1 MPKREDVF
9 YTLLKEIAVQMKD
22 AADEYVSIMQGF
34 PNTMAQIPRMKVH
47 ETTMDE
53 LVAKIHE
60 SLYTSFITP
69 IDREDISDLALRM
82 DDVVDL
88 MEVVCAR
95 FDLFQI
101 DHMRPEA
108 VEMAELTRKAVIELN
123 EVVVRLPKYK
133 KDDKIMHHAKAI
145 SRIEDGADRVYP
157 PAALR
162 GGGQRQRGRNLAS
175 PVRPNGEL
183 PQRNRQGR
191 RRGAIRGNEELVAVY
206 GD

>member
-1 MPKREDVF
+1 MPKREDIF
-9 YTLLKEIAVQMKD
+9 YTLLKEAAVQMKD
-22 AADEYVSIMQGF
+22 ASDEYLSIMQGF
-34 PNTMAQIPRMKVH
+34 PDTMAQVPRMKVH

-53 LVAKIHE
+53 LVSKIHE
-60 SLYTSFITP
+60 NLYTSFITP

-101 DHMRPEA
+101 ERMRPEA

-123 EVVVRLPKYK
+123 EVIVRLPKYK

-145 SRIEDGADRVYP
+145 SRIEDGADRVYQN
-157 PAALR
+157 ALR
-162 GGGQRQRGRNLAS
+162 RLFAEEDGGKEVVTWLRLFDRMENCLNAIDKAAGV
-175 PVRPNGEL
+175 VRS
-183 PQRNRQGR
+183 
-191 RRGAIRGNEELVAVY
+191 VVMKSS
-206 GD
+206 

>member
-1 MPKREDVF
+1 MPKKEDVF
-9 YTLLKEIAVQMKD
+9 YTLLKEIAAQMKD
-22 AADEYVSIMQGF
+22 AADEYVSIMQNF
-34 PNTMAQIPRMKVH
+34 PASMAQIPRMKVH
-47 ETTMDE
+47 ETTTDE
-53 LVAKIHE
+53 LVATIHE
-60 SLYTSFITP
+60 KLYTSFITP

-123 EVVVRLPKYK
+123 EVVGRLPKYK

-145 SRIEDGADRVYP
+145 SRIEDGADRVYQN
-157 PAALR
+157 ALR
-162 GGGQRQRGRNLAS
+162 RLFAEEDGGKEVVTWLRLFDRMEGCLNAIDKAAGV
-175 PVRPNGEL
+175 VRS
-183 PQRNRQGR
+183 
-191 RRGAIRGNEELVAVY
+191 VVMKSS
-206 GD
+206 